1 MTNMSINRRTL
12 LTGAVALGTVGLL
25 AACGGNKKNETNS
38 ALGAGDDISK
48 AVSFNPKDRSELKEG
63 GELRLAFGEIPK
75 NFNPFNTGGYS
86 STSIVIHAAVN
97 SAYAGGYK
105 YDYTGKPSLNT
116 DYITEY
122 KAETKNGVQTVT
134 FKINPKAKFNDG
146 TPIDIESVRAAHK
159 IFTAPAGEYQV
170 TDAPMWK
177 QVKSV
182 EENGDKFSVKVTM
195 EKPYYPID
203 GGFVISTFIHP
214 ALVDKKLFDEGL
226 VDKPLDKY
234 WAGPFKVENWD
245 VSQNSLILT
254 RNDKWWGQ
262 KPLLEKI
269 SIRSLGE
276 AASLAAFKNSEIDVI
291 SASSHNVYADVSKMS
306 NIDIRKGSAL
316 GVGDYELNPDKIPL
330 PVRKAIVA
338 GINREQLQKIRFE
351 KIGWNEKAPGSMCF
365 LPLQEGYK
373 DSYPTEI
380 GEDVAKKILEDAGYK
395 KDGDFYAKDG
405 KKASYELATFGDDQD
420 TKTTSQFFSDQMKKI
435 GIEIKIVTY
444 TGKNDL
450 AKVSDERSYGIKSAG
465 YGITTNPVDSAYYFY
480 RSEINNG
487 HGKELDSLA
496 NKMMATEDYK
506 KQLEIATELE
516 KRHLA
521 EVAIYI
527 PVYNGPNY
535 QACKKGLANYGPR
548 LFATS
553 AYDPDVWTMCTWW
566 DPAL

>member
-63 GELRLAFGEIPK
+63 GELRLAFSGIPE
-75 NFNPFNTGGYS
+75 NFNPFNTNGY
-86 STSIVIHAAVN
+86 TSGSIAIQAAMN

-214 ALVDKKLFDEGL
+214 ALVDKKLFNDAL

-291 SASSHNVYADVSKMS
+291 SASSQNVYADVSKMS

-338 GINREQLQKIRFE
+338 GINREQIQKIRFE

-405 KKASYELATFGDDQD
+405 KKASYELFTFGDDQD
-420 TKTTSQFFSDQMKKI
+420 VKTTSQFFSDQMKKI
-435 GIEIKIVTY
+435 GIELKIVNRANSELT
-444 TGKNDL
+444 
-450 AKVSDERSYGIKSAG
+450 KVSTERSYGIKSAG

-496 NKMMATEDYK
+496 DKMMATEDYK

-527 PVYNGPNY
+527 PVSNGPNY

-553 AYDPDVWTMCTWW
+553 AYDPDVWINAGWEK
-566 DPAL
+566 

>member
-1 MTNMSINRRTL
+1 MTNMSLNRRTL

-63 GELRLAFGEIPK
+63 GELRLAFDEIPK

-338 GINREQLQKIRFE
+338 GINREQIQKIRFE

-405 KKASYELATFGDDQD
+405 KKASYELFTFGDDQD
-420 TKTTSQFFSDQMKKI
+420 VKTTSQFFSDQMKKI
-435 GIEIKIVTY
+435 GIELKIVNRANSELT
-444 TGKNDL
+444 
-450 AKVSDERSYGIKSAG
+450 KVSTERSYGIKSAG

-496 NKMMATEDYK
+496 DKMMATEDYK

-527 PVYNGPNY
+527 PVSNGPNY

-553 AYDPDVWTMCTWW
+553 AYDPDVWINVGWEK
-566 DPAL
+566 

>member
-1 MTNMSINRRTL
+1 MTNMSLNRRTL

-63 GELRLAFGEIPK
+63 GELRLAFSGIPE
-75 NFNPFNTGGYS
+75 NFNPFNTNGY
-86 STSIVIHAAVN
+86 TSGSIAIQAAMN

-182 EENGDKFSVKVTM
+182 EEDGDKFSVKVTM

-203 GGFVISTFIHP
+203 GGFIIATFIHP
-214 ALVDKKLFDEGL
+214 ALVDKKLFNDGL
-226 VDKPLDKY
+226 INKPLDKY

-245 VSQNSLILT
+245 TSQKSLILT

-291 SASSHNVYADVSKMS
+291 SASSQNVYADVSKMS

-338 GINREQLQKIRFE
+338 GINREQIQKIRFE

-405 KKASYELATFGDDQD
+405 KKASYELFTFGDDQD
-420 TKTTSQFFSDQMKKI
+420 VKTTSQFFSDQMKKI
-435 GIEIKIVTY
+435 GIELKIVNRANSELT
-444 TGKNDL
+444 
-450 AKVSDERSYGIKSAG
+450 KVSTERSYGIKSAG

-496 NKMMATEDYK
+496 DKMMATEDYK

-553 AYDPDVWTMCTWW
+553 AYDPDVWINAGWEK
-566 DPAL
+566 

>member
-1 MTNMSINRRTL
+1 MTNMSLNRRTL

-63 GELRLAFGEIPK
+63 GELRLAFNGIPE
-75 NFNPFNTGGYS
+75 NFNPFNTNGY
-86 STSIVIHAAVN
+86 TSGAIAIQAAMN

-116 DYITEY
+116 DYVTEY

-182 EENGDKFSVKVTM
+182 EEDGDKFSVKVTM

-203 GGFVISTFIHP
+203 GGFIITTFIHP
-214 ALVDKKLFDEGL
+214 ALVDKKLFNDGL
-226 VDKPLDKY
+226 INKPLDKY

-245 VSQNSLILT
+245 TSQKSLILT

-291 SASSHNVYADVSKMS
+291 SASAQNVYADVSKMS
-306 NIDIRKGSAL
+306 NIDIRKGTAL
-316 GVGDYELNPDKIPL
+316 GVSDYELNPDKIPL

-351 KIGWNEKAPGSMCF
+351 KIGWSEKAPGSMCF

-405 KKASYELATFGDDQD
+405 KKASYELFTFGDDQD
-420 TKTTSQFFSDQMKKI
+420 VKTTSQFFSDQMKKI
-435 GIEIKIVTY
+435 GIELKIVNRANSELT
-444 TGKNDL
+444 
-450 AKVSDERSYGIKSAG
+450 KVSTERSYGIKSAG

-496 NKMMATEDYK
+496 DKMMATEDYK

-553 AYDPDVWTMCTWW
+553 AYDPDVWINAGWEK
-566 DPAL
+566 

>member
-1 MTNMSINRRTL
+1 MTNMSLNRRTL

-63 GELRLAFGEIPK
+63 GELRLAFSGIPE
-75 NFNPFNTGGYS
+75 NFNPFNTNGY
-86 STSIVIHAAVN
+86 TSGSIAIQAAMN

-182 EENGDKFSVKVTM
+182 EEDGDKFSVKVTM

-203 GGFVISTFIHP
+203 GGFIIATFIHP
-214 ALVDKKLFDEGL
+214 ALVDKKLFNDGL
-226 VDKPLDKY
+226 INKPLDKY

-245 VSQNSLILT
+245 TSQKSLILT

-291 SASSHNVYADVSKMS
+291 SASSQNVYADVSKMS
-306 NIDIRKGSAL
+306 NIDIRKGTAL
-316 GVGDYELNPDKIPL
+316 GVSDYELNPDKIPL

-338 GINREQLQKIRFE
+338 GINREQIQKIRFD
-351 KIGWNEKAPGSMCF
+351 KIGWSEKAPGSMCF

-405 KKASYELATFGDDQD
+405 KKASYELATFGDGQD

-444 TGKNDL
+444 TGENDL
-450 AKVSDERSYGIKSAG
+450 VKVSEERSYGIKSAG

-496 NKMMATEDYK
+496 DKMMATEDYK

-527 PVYNGPNY
+527 PVSNGPNY

-553 AYDPDVWTMCTWW
+553 AYDPDVWINAGWEK
-566 DPAL
+566 

>member
-63 GELRLAFGEIPK
+63 GELRLAFEGIPK
-75 NFNPFNTGGYS
+75 NFNPFNTNGY
-86 STSIVIHAAVN
+86 TSGAIAIQAAMN

-146 TPIDIESVRAAHK
+146 TPIDIESVRAAHR

-214 ALVDKKLFDEGL
+214 ALVDKKLFNDAL

-306 NIDIRKGSAL
+306 NIDIRKGTAL
-316 GVGDYELNPDKIPL
+316 GVSDYELNPDKIPL

-338 GINREQLQKIRFE
+338 GINREQIQKIRFE

-405 KKASYELATFGDDQD
+405 KKASYELFTFGDDQD
-420 TKTTSQFFSDQMKKI
+420 VKTTSQFFSDQMKKI
-435 GIEIKIVTY
+435 GIELKIVNRANSELT
-444 TGKNDL
+444 
-450 AKVSDERSYGIKSAG
+450 KVSTERSYGIKSAG

-496 NKMMATEDYK
+496 DKMMATEDYK

-553 AYDPDVWTMCTWW
+553 AYDPDVWINAGWEK
-566 DPAL
+566 

>member
-1 MTNMSINRRTL
+1 MTNMSLNRRTL

-63 GELRLAFGEIPK
+63 GELRLAFTGIPE
-75 NFNPFNTGGYS
+75 NFNPFNTNGY
-86 STSIVIHAAVN
+86 TSGSITIQAAMN

-159 IFTAPAGEYQV
+159 IFTAPAGEYQI

-182 EENGDKFSVKVTM
+182 EEDGDKFSVKVTM

-203 GGFVISTFIHP
+203 GGFIIATFIHP
-214 ALVDKKLFDEGL
+214 ALVDKKLFNDGFIN
-226 VDKPLDKY
+226 KPLDKY

-245 VSQNSLILT
+245 TSQKSLILT

-291 SASSHNVYADVSKMS
+291 SASSQNVYADVSKMS
-306 NIDIRKGSAL
+306 NIDIRKGTAL
-316 GVGDYELNPDKIPL
+316 GVSDYELNPDKIPL

-351 KIGWNEKAPGSMCF
+351 KIGWSEKAPGSMCF

-405 KKASYELATFGDDQD
+405 KKASYELATFGDGQD

-444 TGKNDL
+444 TGENDL
-450 AKVSDERSYGIKSAG
+450 VKVSNERSYGIKSAG

-496 NKMMATEDYK
+496 DKMMATEDYK

-527 PVYNGPNY
+527 PVSNGPNY

-548 LFATS
+548 LFATP
-553 AYDPDVWTMCTWW
+553 AYDPDVWINAGWEK
-566 DPAL
+566 

>member
-63 GELRLAFGEIPK
+63 GELRLAFEGIPK
-75 NFNPFNTGGYS
+75 NFNPFNTNGY
-86 STSIVIHAAVN
+86 TSGAIAIQAAMN

-146 TPIDIESVRAAHK
+146 TPIDIESVRAAHR

-214 ALVDKKLFDEGL
+214 ALVDKKLFNDGL

-306 NIDIRKGSAL
+306 NIDIRKGTAL
-316 GVGDYELNPDKIPL
+316 GVSDYELNPDKIPL

-338 GINREQLQKIRFE
+338 GINREQIQKIRFE

-405 KKASYELATFGDDQD
+405 KKASYELFTFGDDQD
-420 TKTTSQFFSDQMKKI
+420 VKTTSQFFSDQMKKI
-435 GIEIKIVTY
+435 GIELKIVNRANSELT
-444 TGKNDL
+444 
-450 AKVSDERSYGIKSAG
+450 KVSTERSYGIKSAG

-496 NKMMATEDYK
+496 DKMMATEDYK

-553 AYDPDVWTMCTWW
+553 AYDPDVWINAGWEK
-566 DPAL
+566 

>member
-1 MTNMSINRRTL
+1 MTNMSLNRRTL

-63 GELRLAFGEIPK
+63 GELRLAFNGIPE
-75 NFNPFNTGGYS
+75 NFNPFNTNGY
-86 STSIVIHAAVN
+86 TSGSIAIQAAMN

-146 TPIDIESVRAAHK
+146 TPIDIESVRAAHR

-214 ALVDKKLFDEGL
+214 ALVDKKLFNDAL

-291 SASSHNVYADVSKMS
+291 SASSQNVYADVSKMS

-338 GINREQLQKIRFE
+338 GINREQIQKIRFE

-405 KKASYELATFGDDQD
+405 KKASYELFTFGDDQD
-420 TKTTSQFFSDQMKKI
+420 VKTTSQFFSDQMKKI
-435 GIEIKIVTY
+435 GIELKIVNRANSELT
-444 TGKNDL
+444 
-450 AKVSDERSYGIKSAG
+450 KVSTERSYGIKSAG

-496 NKMMATEDYK
+496 DKMMATEDYK

-553 AYDPDVWTMCTWW
+553 AYDPDVWINAGWEK
-566 DPAL
+566 

>member
-1 MTNMSINRRTL
+1 MTNMSLNRRTL

-63 GELRLAFGEIPK
+63 GELRLAFSGIPE
-75 NFNPFNTGGYS
+75 NFNPFNTNGY
-86 STSIVIHAAVN
+86 TSGSIAIQAAMN

-116 DYITEY
+116 DYVTEY

-159 IFTAPAGEYQV
+159 IFTAPAGEYQI

-182 EENGDKFSVKVTM
+182 EEDGDKFSVKVTM

-203 GGFVISTFIHP
+203 GGFIIATFIHP
-214 ALVDKKLFDEGL
+214 ALVDKKLFNDGFIN
-226 VDKPLDKY
+226 KPLDKY

-245 VSQNSLILT
+245 TSQKSLILT

-291 SASSHNVYADVSKMS
+291 SASSQNVYADVSKMS
-306 NIDIRKGSAL
+306 NIDIRKGTAL
-316 GVGDYELNPDKIPL
+316 GVSDYELNPDKIPL

-338 GINREQLQKIRFE
+338 GINREQLLKIRFE
-351 KIGWNEKAPGSMCF
+351 KIGWSEKAPGSMCF

-405 KKASYELATFGDDQD
+405 KKASYELATFGDGQD

-444 TGKNDL
+444 TGENDL
-450 AKVSDERSYGIKSAG
+450 VKVSNERSYGIKSAG

-496 NKMMATEDYK
+496 DKMMATEDYK

-527 PVYNGPNY
+527 PVSNGPNY

-553 AYDPDVWTMCTWW
+553 AYDPDVWINAGWEK
-566 DPAL
+566 

>member
-63 GELRLAFGEIPK
+63 GELRLAFDEIPK
-75 NFNPFNTGGYS
+75 NFNPFNTNGY
-86 STSIVIHAAVN
+86 TSGAIAIQAAMN

-177 QVKSV
+177 QVKNV

-214 ALVDKKLFDEGL
+214 ALVDKKLFNDAL

-338 GINREQLQKIRFE
+338 GINREQIQKIRFE

-405 KKASYELATFGDDQD
+405 KKASYELFTFGDDQD
-420 TKTTSQFFSDQMKKI
+420 VKTTSQFFSDQMKKI
-435 GIEIKIVTY
+435 GIELKIVNRANSELT
-444 TGKNDL
+444 
-450 AKVSDERSYGIKSAG
+450 KVSTERSYGIKSAG

-496 NKMMATEDYK
+496 DKMMATEDYK

-553 AYDPDVWTMCTWW
+553 AYDPDVWINAGWEK
-566 DPAL
+566 

>member
-63 GELRLAFGEIPK
+63 GELRLAFEGIPK
-75 NFNPFNTGGYS
+75 NFNPFNTNGY
-86 STSIVIHAAVN
+86 TSGAIAIQAAMN

-177 QVKSV
+177 QVKNV

-214 ALVDKKLFDEGL
+214 ALVDKKLFNDGL

-306 NIDIRKGSAL
+306 NIDIRKGTAL
-316 GVGDYELNPDKIPL
+316 GVSDYELNPDKIPL

-338 GINREQLQKIRFE
+338 GINREQIQKIRFE

-405 KKASYELATFGDDQD
+405 KKASYELFTFGDDQD
-420 TKTTSQFFSDQMKKI
+420 VKTTSQFFSDQMKKI
-435 GIEIKIVTY
+435 GIELKIVNRANSELT
-444 TGKNDL
+444 
-450 AKVSDERSYGIKSAG
+450 KVSTERSYGIKSAG

-496 NKMMATEDYK
+496 DKMMATEDYK

-527 PVYNGPNY
+527 PVSNGPNY

-553 AYDPDVWTMCTWW
+553 AYDPDVWINAGWEK
-566 DPAL
+566 

>member
-1 MTNMSINRRTL
+1 MTNMSLNRRTL

-63 GELRLAFGEIPK
+63 GELRLAFSGIPE
-75 NFNPFNTGGYS
+75 NFNPFNTNGY
-86 STSIVIHAAVN
+86 TSGSIAIQAAMN

-182 EENGDKFSVKVTM
+182 EEDGDKFSVKVTM

-203 GGFVISTFIHP
+203 GGFIIATFIHP
-214 ALVDKKLFDEGL
+214 ALVDKKLFNDGL
-226 VDKPLDKY
+226 INKPLDKY

-245 VSQNSLILT
+245 TSQKSLILT

-291 SASSHNVYADVSKMS
+291 SASSQNVYADVSKMS
-306 NIDIRKGSAL
+306 NIDIRKGTAL
-316 GVGDYELNPDKIPL
+316 GVSDYELNPDKIPL

-380 GEDVAKKILEDAGYK
+380 GEDAAKKILEDAGYK

-405 KKASYELATFGDDQD
+405 KKASYELATFGDGQD

-444 TGKNDL
+444 TGENDL
-450 AKVSDERSYGIKSAG
+450 VKVSTERSYGIKSAG

-496 NKMMATEDYK
+496 DKMMATEDYK

-527 PVYNGPNY
+527 PVSNGPNY

-553 AYDPDVWTMCTWW
+553 AYDPDVWINAGWEK
-566 DPAL
+566 

>member
-63 GELRLAFGEIPK
+63 GELRLAFDEIPK
-75 NFNPFNTGGYS
+75 NFNPFNTNGY
-86 STSIVIHAAVN
+86 TSGAIAIQAAMN

-214 ALVDKKLFDEGL
+214 ALVDKKLFNDGL
-226 VDKPLDKY
+226 INKPLDKY

-245 VSQNSLILT
+245 TSQKSLILT

-291 SASSHNVYADVSKMS
+291 SASAQNVYADVSKMS
-306 NIDIRKGSAL
+306 NIDIRKGTAL
-316 GVGDYELNPDKIPL
+316 GVSDYELNPDKIPL

-338 GINREQLQKIRFE
+338 GINREQIQKIRFE

-405 KKASYELATFGDDQD
+405 KKASYELFTFGDDQD
-420 TKTTSQFFSDQMKKI
+420 VKTTSQFFSDQMKKI
-435 GIEIKIVTY
+435 GIELKIVNRANSELT
-444 TGKNDL
+444 
-450 AKVSDERSYGIKSAG
+450 KVSTERSYGIKSAG

-496 NKMMATEDYK
+496 DKMMATEDYK

-527 PVYNGPNY
+527 PVSNGPNY

-553 AYDPDVWTMCTWW
+553 AYDPDVWINAGWEK
-566 DPAL
+566 

>member
-63 GELRLAFGEIPK
+63 GELRLAFEGIPK
-75 NFNPFNTGGYS
+75 NFNPFNTNGY
-86 STSIVIHAAVN
+86 TSGAIAIQAAMN

-214 ALVDKKLFDEGL
+214 ALVDKKLFNDAL

-291 SASSHNVYADVSKMS
+291 SASSQNVYADVSKMS

-338 GINREQLQKIRFE
+338 GINREQIQKIRFE

-405 KKASYELATFGDDQD
+405 KKASYELFTFGDDQD
-420 TKTTSQFFSDQMKKI
+420 VKTTSQFFSDQMKKI
-435 GIEIKIVTY
+435 GIELKIVNRANSELT
-444 TGKNDL
+444 
-450 AKVSDERSYGIKSAG
+450 KVSTERSYGIKSAG

-496 NKMMATEDYK
+496 DKMMATEDYK

-527 PVYNGPNY
+527 PVSNGPNY

-553 AYDPDVWTMCTWW
+553 AYDPDVWINAGWEK
-566 DPAL
+566 

>member
-1 MTNMSINRRTL
+1 MTNMSLNRRTL

-63 GELRLAFGEIPK
+63 GELRLAFNGIPE
-75 NFNPFNTGGYS
+75 NFNPFNTNGY
-86 STSIVIHAAVN
+86 TSGSIAIQAAMN

-134 FKINPKAKFNDG
+134 FKINPNAKFNDG

-170 TDAPMWK
+170 TDAPLWK

-203 GGFVISTFIHP
+203 GGFIIATFIHP
-214 ALVDKKLFDEGL
+214 ALVDKKLFNDGL
-226 VDKPLDKY
+226 INKPLDKY

-245 VSQNSLILT
+245 TSQKSLILT

-291 SASSHNVYADVSKMS
+291 SASSQNVYADVSKMS
-306 NIDIRKGSAL
+306 NIDIRKGTAL
-316 GVGDYELNPDKIPL
+316 GVSDYELNPDKIPL

-405 KKASYELATFGDDQD
+405 KKASYELATFGDGQD

-444 TGKNDL
+444 TGENDL
-450 AKVSDERSYGIKSAG
+450 VKVSEERSYGIKSAG

-496 NKMMATEDYK
+496 DKMMATEDYK

-527 PVYNGPNY
+527 PVSNGPNY

-553 AYDPDVWTMCTWW
+553 AYDPDVWINAGWEK
-566 DPAL
+566 

>member
-1 MTNMSINRRTL
+1 MTNMSLNRRTL

-63 GELRLAFGEIPK
+63 GELRLAFNGIPE
-75 NFNPFNTGGYS
+75 NFNPFNTNGY
-86 STSIVIHAAVN
+86 TSGSIAIQAAMN

-116 DYITEY
+116 DYVTEY

-182 EENGDKFSVKVTM
+182 EEDGDKFSVKVTM

-203 GGFVISTFIHP
+203 GGFIITTFIHP
-214 ALVDKKLFDEGL
+214 ALVDKKLFNDGL
-226 VDKPLDKY
+226 INKPLDKY

-245 VSQNSLILT
+245 TSQKSVILT
-254 RNDKWWGQ
+254 RNDKGWGQ

-291 SASSHNVYADVSKMS
+291 SASAQNVYADVSKMS
-306 NIDIRKGSAL
+306 NIDIRKGTAL
-316 GVGDYELNPDKIPL
+316 GVSDYELNPDKIPL

-351 KIGWNEKAPGSMCF
+351 KIGWSEKAPGSMCF

-405 KKASYELATFGDDQD
+405 KKASYELATFGDGQD

-444 TGKNDL
+444 TGENDL
-450 AKVSDERSYGIKSAG
+450 VKVSTERSYGIKSAG

-496 NKMMATEDYK
+496 DKMMATEDYK

-527 PVYNGPNY
+527 PVSNGPNY

-553 AYDPDVWTMCTWW
+553 AYDPDVWINAGWEK
-566 DPAL
+566 

>member
-63 GELRLAFGEIPK
+63 GELRLAFDEIPK
-75 NFNPFNTGGYS
+75 NFNPFNTNGY
-86 STSIVIHAAVN
+86 TSGAIAIQAAMN

-146 TPIDIESVRAAHK
+146 TPIDIESVRAAHR

-214 ALVDKKLFDEGL
+214 ALVDKKLFNDGL

-306 NIDIRKGSAL
+306 NIDIRKGTAL
-316 GVGDYELNPDKIPL
+316 GVSDYELNPDKIPL

-338 GINREQLQKIRFE
+338 GINREQIQKIRFE

-405 KKASYELATFGDDQD
+405 KKASYELFTFGDDQD
-420 TKTTSQFFSDQMKKI
+420 VKTTSQFFSDQMKKI
-435 GIEIKIVTY
+435 GIELKIVNRANSELT
-444 TGKNDL
+444 
-450 AKVSDERSYGIKSAG
+450 KVSTERSYGIKSAG

-496 NKMMATEDYK
+496 DKMMATEDYK

-527 PVYNGPNY
+527 PVSNGPNY

-553 AYDPDVWTMCTWW
+553 AYDPDVWINAGWEK
-566 DPAL
+566 

>member
-1 MTNMSINRRTL
+1 MTNMSLNRRTL

-63 GELRLAFGEIPK
+63 GELRLAFSGIPE
-75 NFNPFNTGGYS
+75 NFNPFNTNGY
-86 STSIVIHAAVN
+86 TSGSIAIQAAMN

-159 IFTAPAGEYQV
+159 IFTAPAGEYQI

-182 EENGDKFSVKVTM
+182 EEDGDKFSVKVTM

-203 GGFVISTFIHP
+203 GGFIIATFIHP
-214 ALVDKKLFDEGL
+214 ALVDKKLFNDGFIN
-226 VDKPLDKY
+226 KPLDKY

-245 VSQNSLILT
+245 TSQKSLILT

-291 SASSHNVYADVSKMS
+291 SASAQNVYADVSKMS
-306 NIDIRKGSAL
+306 NIDIRKGTAL
-316 GVGDYELNPDKIPL
+316 GVSDYELNPDKIPL

-338 GINREQLQKIRFE
+338 GINREQLLKIRFE
-351 KIGWNEKAPGSMCF
+351 KIGWSEKAPGSMCF

-405 KKASYELATFGDDQD
+405 KKASYELATFGDGQD

-444 TGKNDL
+444 TGENDL
-450 AKVSDERSYGIKSAG
+450 VKVSTERSYGIKSAG

-496 NKMMATEDYK
+496 DKMMATEDYK

-527 PVYNGPNY
+527 PVSNGPNY

-553 AYDPDVWTMCTWW
+553 AYDPDVWINAGWEK
-566 DPAL
+566 

>member
-63 GELRLAFGEIPK
+63 GELRLAFEGIPK
-75 NFNPFNTGGYS
+75 NFNPFNTNGY
-86 STSIVIHAAVN
+86 TSGAIAIQAAMN

-146 TPIDIESVRAAHK
+146 TPIDIESVRAAHR

-214 ALVDKKLFDEGL
+214 ALVDKKLFNDAL

-291 SASSHNVYADVSKMS
+291 SASSQNVYADVSKMS

-338 GINREQLQKIRFE
+338 GINREQIQKIRFE

-405 KKASYELATFGDDQD
+405 KKASYELFTFGDDQD
-420 TKTTSQFFSDQMKKI
+420 VKTTSQFFSDQMKKI
-435 GIEIKIVTY
+435 GIELKIVNRANSELT
-444 TGKNDL
+444 
-450 AKVSDERSYGIKSAG
+450 KVSTERSYGIKSAG

-496 NKMMATEDYK
+496 DKMMATEDYK

-527 PVYNGPNY
+527 PVSNGPNY

-553 AYDPDVWTMCTWW
+553 AYDPDVWINAGWEK
-566 DPAL
+566 

>member
-63 GELRLAFGEIPK
+63 GELRLAFEGIPK
-75 NFNPFNTGGYS
+75 NFNPFNTNGY
-86 STSIVIHAAVN
+86 TSGAIAIQAAMN

-214 ALVDKKLFDEGL
+214 ALVDKKLFNDGL

-338 GINREQLQKIRFE
+338 GINREQIQKIRFE

-420 TKTTSQFFSDQMKKI
+420 VKTTSQFFSDQMKKI
-435 GIEIKIVTY
+435 GIELKIVNRANSELT
-444 TGKNDL
+444 
-450 AKVSDERSYGIKSAG
+450 KVSTERSYGIKSAG

-496 NKMMATEDYK
+496 DKMMATEDYK

-553 AYDPDVWTMCTWW
+553 AYDPDVWINAGWEK
-566 DPAL
+566 

>member
-1 MTNMSINRRTL
+1 MTNMSLNRRTL

-63 GELRLAFGEIPK
+63 GELRLAFTGIPE
-75 NFNPFNTGGYS
+75 NFNPFNTNGY
-86 STSIVIHAAVN
+86 TSGSIAIQAAMN

-116 DYITEY
+116 DYVTEY

-159 IFTAPAGEYQV
+159 IFTAPAGEYQI

-182 EENGDKFSVKVTM
+182 EEDGDKFSVKVTM

-203 GGFVISTFIHP
+203 GGFIIATFIHP
-214 ALVDKKLFDEGL
+214 ALVDKKLFNDGL
-226 VDKPLDKY
+226 INKPLDKY

-245 VSQNSLILT
+245 TSQKSLILT

-291 SASSHNVYADVSKMS
+291 SASSQNVYADVSKMS
-306 NIDIRKGSAL
+306 NIDIRKGTAL
-316 GVGDYELNPDKIPL
+316 GVSDYELNPDKIPL

-338 GINREQLQKIRFE
+338 GINREQIQKIRFE

-380 GEDVAKKILEDAGYK
+380 GEDVAKKILKDAGYK

-405 KKASYELATFGDDQD
+405 KKASYELATFGDGQD

-444 TGKNDL
+444 TGENDL
-450 AKVSDERSYGIKSAG
+450 VKVSNERSYGIKSAG

-496 NKMMATEDYK
+496 DKMMATEDYK

-527 PVYNGPNY
+527 PVSNGPNY

-553 AYDPDVWTMCTWW
+553 AYDPDVWINAGWEK
-566 DPAL
+566 

>member
-1 MTNMSINRRTL
+1 MTNMSLNRRTL

-63 GELRLAFGEIPK
+63 GELRLAFNGIPE
-75 NFNPFNTGGYS
+75 NFNPFNTNGY
-86 STSIVIHAAVN
+86 TSGSIAIQAAMN

-182 EENGDKFSVKVTM
+182 EEDGDKFSVKVTM

-203 GGFVISTFIHP
+203 GGFIIATFIHP
-214 ALVDKKLFDEGL
+214 ALVDKKLFNDGFIN
-226 VDKPLDKY
+226 KPLDKY

-245 VSQNSLILT
+245 TSQKSLILT

-291 SASSHNVYADVSKMS
+291 SASSQNVYADVSKMS
-306 NIDIRKGSAL
+306 NIDIRKGTAL
-316 GVGDYELNPDKIPL
+316 GVSDYELNPDKIPL

-338 GINREQLQKIRFE
+338 GINREQLLKIRFE
-351 KIGWNEKAPGSMCF
+351 KIGWSEKAPGSMCF

-405 KKASYELATFGDDQD
+405 KKASYELATFGDGQD

-444 TGKNDL
+444 TGENDL
-450 AKVSDERSYGIKSAG
+450 VKVSNERSYGIKSAG

-496 NKMMATEDYK
+496 DKMMATEDYK

-527 PVYNGPNY
+527 PVSNGPNY

-553 AYDPDVWTMCTWW
+553 AYDPDVWINAGWEK
-566 DPAL
+566 

>member
-1 MTNMSINRRTL
+1 MTNMSLNRRTL

-63 GELRLAFGEIPK
+63 GELRLAFSGIPE
-75 NFNPFNTGGYS
+75 NFNPFNTNGY
-86 STSIVIHAAVN
+86 TSGSIAIQAAMN

-159 IFTAPAGEYQV
+159 IFTAPAGEYQI

-182 EENGDKFSVKVTM
+182 EEDGDKFSVKVTM

-203 GGFVISTFIHP
+203 GGFIIATFIHP
-214 ALVDKKLFDEGL
+214 ALVDKKLFNDGFIN
-226 VDKPLDKY
+226 KPLDKY

-245 VSQNSLILT
+245 TSQKSLILT

-291 SASSHNVYADVSKMS
+291 SASSQNVYADVSKMS
-306 NIDIRKGSAL
+306 NIDIRKGTAL
-316 GVGDYELNPDKIPL
+316 GVSDYELNPDKIPL

-338 GINREQLQKIRFE
+338 GINREQLLKIRFE
-351 KIGWNEKAPGSMCF
+351 KIGWSEKAPGSMCF

-405 KKASYELATFGDDQD
+405 KKASYELATFGDGQD

-444 TGKNDL
+444 TGENDL
-450 AKVSDERSYGIKSAG
+450 VKVSNERSYGIKSAG

-487 HGKELDSLA
+487 HGKDLDSLA
-496 NKMMATEDYK
+496 DKMMATEDSK

-527 PVYNGPNY
+527 PVSNGPNY

-553 AYDPDVWTMCTWW
+553 AYDPDVWINAGWEK
-566 DPAL
+566 

>member
-1 MTNMSINRRTL
+1 MTNMSLNRRTL

-63 GELRLAFGEIPK
+63 GELRLAFSGIPE
-75 NFNPFNTGGYS
+75 NFNPFNTNGY
-86 STSIVIHAAVN
+86 TSGSIAIQAAMN

-182 EENGDKFSVKVTM
+182 EEDGDKFSVKVTM

-203 GGFVISTFIHP
+203 GGFIIATFIHP
-214 ALVDKKLFDEGL
+214 ALVDKKLFNDGL
-226 VDKPLDKY
+226 INKPLDKY

-245 VSQNSLILT
+245 TSQKSLILT

-291 SASSHNVYADVSKMS
+291 SASAQNVYADVSKMS
-306 NIDIRKGSAL
+306 NIDIRKGTAL
-316 GVGDYELNPDKIPL
+316 GVSDYELNPDKIPL

-405 KKASYELATFGDDQD
+405 KKASYELATFGDGQD

-444 TGKNDL
+444 TGENDL
-450 AKVSDERSYGIKSAG
+450 VKVSTERSYGIKSAG

-496 NKMMATEDYK
+496 DKMMATEDYK

-527 PVYNGPNY
+527 PVSNGPNY

-553 AYDPDVWTMCTWW
+553 AYDPDVWINAGWEK
-566 DPAL
+566 

>member
-1 MTNMSINRRTL
+1 MTNMSLNRRTL

-63 GELRLAFGEIPK
+63 GELRLAFSGIPE
-75 NFNPFNTGGYS
+75 NFNPFNTNGY
-86 STSIVIHAAVN
+86 TSGSIAIQAAMN

-159 IFTAPAGEYQV
+159 IFTAPAGEYQI

-182 EENGDKFSVKVTM
+182 EEDGDKFSVKVTM

-203 GGFVISTFIHP
+203 GGFIITTFIHP
-214 ALVDKKLFDEGL
+214 ALVDKKLFNDGL
-226 VDKPLDKY
+226 INKPLDKY

-245 VSQNSLILT
+245 TSQKSLILT

-291 SASSHNVYADVSKMS
+291 SASSQNVYADVSKMS

-338 GINREQLQKIRFE
+338 GINREQIQKIRFE

-405 KKASYELATFGDDQD
+405 KKASYELFTFGDDQD
-420 TKTTSQFFSDQMKKI
+420 VKTTSQFFSDQMKKI
-435 GIEIKIVTY
+435 GIELKIVNRANSELT
-444 TGKNDL
+444 
-450 AKVSDERSYGIKSAG
+450 KVSTERSYGIKSAG

-496 NKMMATEDYK
+496 DKMMATEDYK

-553 AYDPDVWTMCTWW
+553 AYDPDVWINAGWEK
-566 DPAL
+566 

>member
-63 GELRLAFGEIPK
+63 GELRLAFNGIPE
-75 NFNPFNTGGYS
+75 NFNPFNTNGY
-86 STSIVIHAAVN
+86 TSGSIAIQAAMN

-203 GGFVISTFIHP
+203 GGFVIATFIHP

-226 VDKPLDKY
+226 IDKPLDKY

-291 SASSHNVYADVSKMS
+291 SASAQNVYADVSKMS
-306 NIDIRKGSAL
+306 NIDIRKGTAL
-316 GVGDYELNPDKIPL
+316 GVSDYELNPDKIPL

-338 GINREQLQKIRFE
+338 GINREQIQKIRFE

-405 KKASYELATFGDDQD
+405 KKASYELFTFGDDQD
-420 TKTTSQFFSDQMKKI
+420 VKTTSQFFSDQMKKI
-435 GIEIKIVTY
+435 GIELKIVNRANSELT
-444 TGKNDL
+444 
-450 AKVSDERSYGIKSAG
+450 KVSTERSYGIKSAG

-496 NKMMATEDYK
+496 DKMMATEDYK

-527 PVYNGPNY
+527 PVSNGPNY

-553 AYDPDVWTMCTWW
+553 AYDPDVWINAGWEK
-566 DPAL
+566 

>member
-1 MTNMSINRRTL
+1 MTNMSLNRRTL

-63 GELRLAFGEIPK
+63 GELRLAFSGIPE
-75 NFNPFNTGGYS
+75 NFNPFNTNGY
-86 STSIVIHAAVN
+86 TSGSIAIQAAMN

-159 IFTAPAGEYQV
+159 IFTAPAGEYQI

-182 EENGDKFSVKVTM
+182 EEDGDKFSVKVTM

-203 GGFVISTFIHP
+203 GGFIISTFIHP
-214 ALVDKKLFDEGL
+214 ALVDKKLFNDGL
-226 VDKPLDKY
+226 INKPLDKY

-245 VSQNSLILT
+245 TSQKSLILT

-291 SASSHNVYADVSKMS
+291 SASSQNVYADVSKMS
-306 NIDIRKGSAL
+306 NIDIRKGTAL
-316 GVGDYELNPDKIPL
+316 GVSDYELNPDKIPL

-338 GINREQLQKIRFE
+338 GINREQLLKIRFE
-351 KIGWNEKAPGSMCF
+351 KIGWSEKAPGSMCF

-405 KKASYELATFGDDQD
+405 KKASYELATFGDGQD

-444 TGKNDL
+444 TGENDL
-450 AKVSDERSYGIKSAG
+450 VKVSNERSYGIKSAG

-496 NKMMATEDYK
+496 DKMMATEDYK

-527 PVYNGPNY
+527 PVSNGPNY

-553 AYDPDVWTMCTWW
+553 AYDPDVWINVGWEK
-566 DPAL
+566 

>member
-63 GELRLAFGEIPK
+63 GELRLAFNGIPE
-75 NFNPFNTGGYS
+75 NFNPFNTNGY
-86 STSIVIHAAVN
+86 TSGSIAIQAAMN

-116 DYITEY
+116 DYVTEY

-182 EENGDKFSVKVTM
+182 EEDGDKFSVKVTM

-203 GGFVISTFIHP
+203 GGFIITTFIHP
-214 ALVDKKLFDEGL
+214 ALVDKKLFNDGL
-226 VDKPLDKY
+226 INKPLDKY

-291 SASSHNVYADVSKMS
+291 SASAQNVYADVSKMS
-306 NIDIRKGSAL
+306 NIDIRKGTAL
-316 GVGDYELNPDKIPL
+316 GVSDYELNPDKIPL

-351 KIGWNEKAPGSMCF
+351 KIGWSEKAPGSMCF

-405 KKASYELATFGDDQD
+405 KKASYELFTFGDDQD
-420 TKTTSQFFSDQMKKI
+420 VKTTSQFFSDQMKKI
-435 GIEIKIVTY
+435 GIELKIVNRANSELT
-444 TGKNDL
+444 
-450 AKVSDERSYGIKSAG
+450 KVSTERSYGIKSAG

-496 NKMMATEDYK
+496 DKMMATEDYK

-553 AYDPDVWTMCTWW
+553 AYDPDVWINAGWEK
-566 DPAL
+566 

>member
-1 MTNMSINRRTL
+1 MTNMSLNRRTL

-63 GELRLAFGEIPK
+63 GELRLAFSGIPE
-75 NFNPFNTGGYS
+75 NFNPFNTNGY
-86 STSIVIHAAVN
+86 TSGSIAIQAAMN

-159 IFTAPAGEYQV
+159 IFTAPAGEYQI

-182 EENGDKFSVKVTM
+182 EEDGDKFSVKVTM

-203 GGFVISTFIHP
+203 GGFIIATFIHP
-214 ALVDKKLFDEGL
+214 ALVDKKLFNDGFIN
-226 VDKPLDKY
+226 KPLDKY

-245 VSQNSLILT
+245 TSQKSLILT

-291 SASSHNVYADVSKMS
+291 SASSQNVYADVSKMS
-306 NIDIRKGSAL
+306 NIDIRKGTAL
-316 GVGDYELNPDKIPL
+316 GVSDYELNPDKIPL

-338 GINREQLQKIRFE
+338 GINREQLLKIRFE
-351 KIGWNEKAPGSMCF
+351 KIGWSEKAPGSMCF

-405 KKASYELATFGDDQD
+405 KKASYELATFGDGQD

-444 TGKNDL
+444 TGENDL
-450 AKVSDERSYGIKSAG
+450 VKVSNERSYGIKSAG

-496 NKMMATEDYK
+496 DKMMATEDYK

-527 PVYNGPNY
+527 PVSNGPNY

-553 AYDPDVWTMCTWW
+553 AYDPDVWINVGWEK
-566 DPAL
+566 

>member
-1 MTNMSINRRTL
+1 MTNMSLNRRTL

-63 GELRLAFGEIPK
+63 GELRLAFDEIPE
-75 NFNPFNTGGYS
+75 NFNPFNTNGY
-86 STSIVIHAAVN
+86 TSGSITIQAAMN

-159 IFTAPAGEYQV
+159 IFTAPAGEYQI

-182 EENGDKFSVKVTM
+182 EEDGDKFSVKVTM

-214 ALVDKKLFDEGL
+214 ALVDKKLFNDGFIN
-226 VDKPLDKY
+226 KPLDKY

-245 VSQNSLILT
+245 TSQKSLILT

-291 SASSHNVYADVSKMS
+291 SASSQNVYADVSKMS
-306 NIDIRKGSAL
+306 NIDIRKGTAL
-316 GVGDYELNPDKIPL
+316 GVSDYELNPDKIPL

-338 GINREQLQKIRFE
+338 GINREQIQKIRFE
-351 KIGWNEKAPGSMCF
+351 KIGWSEKAPGSMCF

-405 KKASYELATFGDDQD
+405 KKASYELFTFGDDQD
-420 TKTTSQFFSDQMKKI
+420 VKTTSQFFSDQMKKI
-435 GIEIKIVTY
+435 GIELKIVNRANSELT
-444 TGKNDL
+444 
-450 AKVSDERSYGIKSAG
+450 KVSTERSYGIKSAG

-496 NKMMATEDYK
+496 DKMMATEDYK

-527 PVYNGPNY
+527 PVSNGPNY

-548 LFATS
+548 LFATP
-553 AYDPDVWTMCTWW
+553 AYDPDVWINAGWEK
-566 DPAL
+566 

>member
-1 MTNMSINRRTL
+1 MTNMSLNRRTL

-63 GELRLAFGEIPK
+63 GELRLAFNGIPE
-75 NFNPFNTGGYS
+75 NFNPFNTNGY
-86 STSIVIHAAVN
+86 TSGSIAIQAAMN

-116 DYITEY
+116 DYVTEY

-159 IFTAPAGEYQV
+159 IFTAPAGEYQI

-182 EENGDKFSVKVTM
+182 EEDGDKFSVKVTM

-203 GGFVISTFIHP
+203 GGFIITTFIHP
-214 ALVDKKLFDEGL
+214 ALVDKKLFNDGL
-226 VDKPLDKY
+226 INKPLDKY

-291 SASSHNVYADVSKMS
+291 SASSQNVYADVSKMS
-306 NIDIRKGSAL
+306 NIDIRKGTAL
-316 GVGDYELNPDKIPL
+316 GVSDYELNPDKIPL

-338 GINREQLQKIRFE
+338 GINREQLLKIRFE
-351 KIGWNEKAPGSMCF
+351 KIGWSEKAPGSMCF

-405 KKASYELATFGDDQD
+405 KKASYELATFGDGQD

-444 TGKNDL
+444 TGENDL
-450 AKVSDERSYGIKSAG
+450 VKVSNERSYGIKSAG

-496 NKMMATEDYK
+496 DKMMATEDYK

-527 PVYNGPNY
+527 PVSNGPNY

-553 AYDPDVWTMCTWW
+553 AYDPDVWINAGWEK
-566 DPAL
+566 

>member
-63 GELRLAFGEIPK
+63 GELRLAFDEIPK
-75 NFNPFNTGGYS
+75 NFNPFNTNGY
-86 STSIVIHAAVN
+86 TSGSIAIQAAMN

-203 GGFVISTFIHP
+203 GGFVIATFIHP

-226 VDKPLDKY
+226 IDKPLDKY

-306 NIDIRKGSAL
+306 NIDIRKGTAL
-316 GVGDYELNPDKIPL
+316 GVSDYELNPDKIPL

-338 GINREQLQKIRFE
+338 GINREQIQKIRFE

-405 KKASYELATFGDDQD
+405 KKASYELFTFGDDQD
-420 TKTTSQFFSDQMKKI
+420 VKTTSQFFSDQMKKI
-435 GIEIKIVTY
+435 GIELKIVNRANSELT
-444 TGKNDL
+444 
-450 AKVSDERSYGIKSAG
+450 KVSTERSYGIKSAG

-496 NKMMATEDYK
+496 DKMMATEDYK

-527 PVYNGPNY
+527 PVSNGPNY

-553 AYDPDVWTMCTWW
+553 AYDPDVWINAGWEK
-566 DPAL
+566 

>member
-1 MTNMSINRRTL
+1 MTNMSLNRRTL

-405 KKASYELATFGDDQD
+405 KKASYELFTFGDDQD
-420 TKTTSQFFSDQMKKI
+420 VKTTSQFFSDQMKKI
-435 GIEIKIVTY
+435 GIELKIVNRANSELT
-444 TGKNDL
+444 
-450 AKVSDERSYGIKSAG
+450 KVSTERSYGIKSAG

-496 NKMMATEDYK
+496 DKMMATEDYK

-527 PVYNGPNY
+527 PVSNGPNY

-553 AYDPDVWTMCTWW
+553 AYDPDVWINAGWEK
-566 DPAL
+566 

>member
-63 GELRLAFGEIPK
+63 GELRLAFNGIPE
-75 NFNPFNTGGYS
+75 NFNPFNTNGY
-86 STSIVIHAAVN
+86 TSGSIAIQAAMN

-177 QVKSV
+177 QVKNV

-203 GGFVISTFIHP
+203 GGFVIATFIHP

-226 VDKPLDKY
+226 IDKPLDKY

-306 NIDIRKGSAL
+306 NIDIRKGTAL
-316 GVGDYELNPDKIPL
+316 GVSDYELNPDKIPL

-338 GINREQLQKIRFE
+338 GINREQIQKIRFE

-405 KKASYELATFGDDQD
+405 KKASYELFTFGDDQD
-420 TKTTSQFFSDQMKKI
+420 VKTTSQFFSDQMKKI
-435 GIEIKIVTY
+435 GIELKIVNRANSELT
-444 TGKNDL
+444 
-450 AKVSDERSYGIKSAG
+450 KVSTERSYGIKSAG

-496 NKMMATEDYK
+496 DKMMATEDYK

-527 PVYNGPNY
+527 PVSNGPNY

-553 AYDPDVWTMCTWW
+553 AYDPDVWINAGWEK
-566 DPAL
+566 

>member
-63 GELRLAFGEIPK
+63 GELRLAFNGIPE
-75 NFNPFNTGGYS
+75 NFNPFNTNGY
-86 STSIVIHAAVN
+86 TSGSIAIQAAMN

-116 DYITEY
+116 DYVTEY

-177 QVKSV
+177 QVKNV

-203 GGFVISTFIHP
+203 GGFVIATFIHP

-226 VDKPLDKY
+226 IDKPLDKY

-306 NIDIRKGSAL
+306 NIDIRKGTAL
-316 GVGDYELNPDKIPL
+316 GVSDYELNPDKIPL

-338 GINREQLQKIRFE
+338 GINREQIQKIRFE

-405 KKASYELATFGDDQD
+405 KKASYELFTFGDDQD
-420 TKTTSQFFSDQMKKI
+420 VKTTSQFFSDQMKKI
-435 GIEIKIVTY
+435 GIELKIVNRANSELT
-444 TGKNDL
+444 
-450 AKVSDERSYGIKSAG
+450 KVSTERSYGIKSAG

-496 NKMMATEDYK
+496 DKMMATEDYK

-527 PVYNGPNY
+527 PVSNGPNY

-553 AYDPDVWTMCTWW
+553 AYDPDVWINAGWEK
-566 DPAL
+566 

>member
-1 MTNMSINRRTL
+1 MTNMSLNRRTL

-63 GELRLAFGEIPK
+63 GELRLAFNGIPE
-75 NFNPFNTGGYS
+75 NFNPFNTNGY
-86 STSIVIHAAVN
+86 TSGSIAIQAAMN

-182 EENGDKFSVKVTM
+182 EEDGDKFSVKVTM

-203 GGFVISTFIHP
+203 GGFIITTFIHP
-214 ALVDKKLFDEGL
+214 ALVDKKLFNDGL
-226 VDKPLDKY
+226 INKPLDKY

-245 VSQNSLILT
+245 TSQKSLILT

-291 SASSHNVYADVSKMS
+291 SASAQNVYADVSKMS
-306 NIDIRKGSAL
+306 NIDIRKGTAL
-316 GVGDYELNPDKIPL
+316 GVSDYELNPDKIPL

-351 KIGWNEKAPGSMCF
+351 KIGWSEKAPGSMCF

-405 KKASYELATFGDDQD
+405 KKASYELFTFGDDQD
-420 TKTTSQFFSDQMKKI
+420 VKTTSQFFSDQMKKI
-435 GIEIKIVTY
+435 GIELKIVNRANSELT
-444 TGKNDL
+444 
-450 AKVSDERSYGIKSAG
+450 KVSTERSYGIKSAG

-496 NKMMATEDYK
+496 DKMMATEDYK

-527 PVYNGPNY
+527 PVSNGPNY

-553 AYDPDVWTMCTWW
+553 AYDPDVWINAGWEK
-566 DPAL
+566 

>member
-1 MTNMSINRRTL
+1 MTNMSLNRRTL

-63 GELRLAFGEIPK
+63 GELRLAFSGIPE
-75 NFNPFNTGGYS
+75 NFNPFNTNGY
-86 STSIVIHAAVN
+86 TSGSIAIQAAMN

-146 TPIDIESVRAAHK
+146 TPIDIESVRAAHR

-214 ALVDKKLFDEGL
+214 ALVDKKLFNDAL

-291 SASSHNVYADVSKMS
+291 SASSQNVYADVSKMS

-338 GINREQLQKIRFE
+338 GINREQIQKIRFE

-405 KKASYELATFGDDQD
+405 KKASYELFTFGDDQD
-420 TKTTSQFFSDQMKKI
+420 VKTTSQFFSDQMKKI
-435 GIEIKIVTY
+435 GIELKIVNRANSELT
-444 TGKNDL
+444 
-450 AKVSDERSYGIKSAG
+450 KVSTERSYGIKSAG
-465 YGITTNPVDSAYYFY
+465 YGITTSPVDSAYYFY

-496 NKMMATEDYK
+496 DKMMATEDYK

-553 AYDPDVWTMCTWW
+553 AYDPDVWINAGWEK
-566 DPAL
+566 

>member
-1 MTNMSINRRTL
+1 MTNMSLNRRTL

-63 GELRLAFGEIPK
+63 GELRLAFEGIPK
-75 NFNPFNTGGYS
+75 NFNPFNTNGY
-86 STSIVIHAAVN
+86 TSGAIAIQAAMN

-203 GGFVISTFIHP
+203 GGFVIATFIHP

-226 VDKPLDKY
+226 IDKPLDKY

-291 SASSHNVYADVSKMS
+291 SASSQNVYADVSKMS

-338 GINREQLQKIRFE
+338 GINREQIQKIRFE

-405 KKASYELATFGDDQD
+405 KKASYELFTFGDDQD
-420 TKTTSQFFSDQMKKI
+420 VKTTSQFFSDQMKKI
-435 GIEIKIVTY
+435 GIELKIVNRANSELT
-444 TGKNDL
+444 
-450 AKVSDERSYGIKSAG
+450 KVSTERSYGIKSAG

-496 NKMMATEDYK
+496 DKMMATEDYK

-553 AYDPDVWTMCTWW
+553 AYDPDVWINAGWEK
-566 DPAL
+566 